1 MLHQVNTL
9 QFEASCAT
17 EAQAFE
23 MRHSFSESC
32 QAEIAA
38 VIDKVCSTYV
48 SEEEWIQIDSI
59 EVNMGNFDLQTFEKK
74 FTSLFLE
81 KFEKEISKK
90 IAAMPAAEKAYSK
103 QESFLNLLVWFLQTG
118 TIPWW
123 ANDET
128 ISINTVFIQV
138 AKEQPKKLYNFLEEH
153 KFSKKV
159 WQRIALQFD
168 DEAHAILVSL
178 FPMLIAAE
186 KKLVQ
191 WQKLISQVNTD
202 DIYTV
207 SIQQLSVN
215 RLYQFIIY
223 HAPVFLSNIN
233 DDEETIQLIKQFADD
248 FAQTRNPA
256 ASANAVIK
264 KISTYEKIKATEE
277 PVDTLSKDEEKIF
290 EDSETLFSEETA
302 IPEKFII
309 QYAGIVLLGPYFKQL
324 FTHLNLLENKNWKTP
339 EANYRAIHL
348 IRYLSSGQQMCH
360 EHTMVL
366 EKLLCGMEIDAP
378 IPREVELSK
387 EETEEANS
395 LLQAVIS
402 NWVKIKNT
410 SIDGLR
416 EMFLKRDGMLI
427 KKENSW
433 LLQVE
438 RKTVDVLLDS
448 IPWNYNKLAFS
459 WNNYI
464 IFTEW

>member
-1 MLHQVNTL
+1 MLHRVNKL

-23 MRHSFSESC
+23 LRHNFSESC

-59 EVNMGNFDLQTFEKK
+59 EVNLGNFDLQSFEKK

-90 IAAMPAAEKAYSK
+90 ITAMPVAEKASSRQNSY
-103 QESFLNLLVWFLQTG
+103 FNLLVFFLQTG

-123 ANDET
+123 ANDPA
-128 ISINTVFIQV
+128 ININTVFIEVVKKQ
-138 AKEQPKKLYNFLEEH
+138 EQLLYDFLEQH
-153 KFSKKV
+153 RFSKRV

-168 DEAHAILVSL
+168 DEVHAILVSL

-186 KKLVQ
+186 KRLFQ
-191 WQKLISQVNTD
+191 WQKLISEIDADNTYK
-202 DIYTV
+202 I
-207 SIQQLSVN
+207 SIQYPSVN
-215 RLYQFIIY
+215 HLYQFIIY
-223 HAPVFLSNIN
+223 QAPVFFNTVN
-233 DDEETIQLIKQFADD
+233 DDDEITQLIKEFSND
-248 FAQTRNPA
+248 FIPILNPA
-256 ASANAVIK
+256 PSAKEVIK
-264 KISTYEKIKATEE
+264 KISTYEKIKIARD
-277 PVDTLSKDEEKIF
+277 PVDILSKEERKKF
-290 EDSETLFSEETA
+290 EDPIPLFAGETEMS
-302 IPEKFII
+302 EKFII
-309 QYAGIVLLGPYFKQL
+309 HYAGIVLLAPYFKQL
-324 FTHLNLLENKNWKTP
+324 FTHLNLLENKNWKSP

-348 IRYLSSGQQMCH
+348 IRYLTSGRQMCP
-360 EHTMVL
+360 EHSLVL
-366 EKLLCGMEIDAP
+366 EKLMCGVEINAP

-387 EETEEANS
+387 VETEEATD
-395 LLQAVIS
+395 LLQSVIS
-402 NWVKIKNT
+402 NWAKIKNT

-416 EMFLKRDGMLI
+416 EMFLKRDGILT
-427 KKENSW
+427 KKENGW

-438 RKTVDVLLDS
+438 RKTADVLLDS
-448 IPWNYNKLAFS
+448 IPWNYSTLAFG